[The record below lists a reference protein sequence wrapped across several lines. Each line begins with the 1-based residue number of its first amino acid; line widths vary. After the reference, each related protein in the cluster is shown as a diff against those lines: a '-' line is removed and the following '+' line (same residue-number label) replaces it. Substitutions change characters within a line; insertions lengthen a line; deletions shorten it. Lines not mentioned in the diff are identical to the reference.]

1 MATQASESL
10 DKMDPRQDTM
20 LRTVWQLGRQLSGHQ
35 TWESEGTDT
44 ERSCRHAETCRDMQR
59 HAETCRDMQRHAETC
74 RDMQRHAETCRQK
87 YQTDIRKVRKEMGET
102 VWESCSKDSALYGP
116 LNLFIRNLQG
126 GWLTLLALIQVK
138 DNAAISVSIPKQGL
152 FNEKAC
158 WAAPGEEVD
167 TSRLGCWPKDTKIP
181 KNKIRYI

>member
-59 HAETCRDMQRHAETC
+59 HAETCRDMQRHADKSIKPISERSERRWGKLCGKVVPRTRHSMALLIC
-74 RDMQRHAETCRQK
+74 SSVIYRGVDSRFWRWSKLKTMQ
-87 YQTDIRKVRKEMGET
+87 
-102 VWESCSKDSALYGP
+102 L
-116 LNLFIRNLQG
+116 
-126 GWLTLLALIQVK
+126 
-138 DNAAISVSIPKQGL
+138 SVSASPS
-152 FNEKAC
+152 KAC
-158 WAAPGEEVD
+158 S
-167 TSRLGCWPKDTKIP
+167 TKRLAGQHLGRK
-181 KNKIRYI
+181 

>member
-1 MATQASESL
+1 MEFKHVVNMLQIWRRRHRSRWTRWIPDKTQCSAQFGNSDDNSRGTRPENRKVL
-10 DKMDPRQDTM
+10 T
-20 LRTVWQLGRQLSGHQ
+20 LRS
-35 TWESEGTDT
+35 
-44 ERSCRHAETCRDMQR
+44 HA
-59 HAETCRDMQRHAETC
+59 DMQRHAETC

-87 YQTDIRKVRKEMGET
+87 YQTDIRKVRKEMGGT
-102 VWESCSKDSALYGP
+102 VWESYSKDSALYGP